1 MSYLFW
7 PRKTHDST
15 ILRILYKIKEL
26 AQWFFRKPLAFWVQ
40 FPIRVVP
47 NYDNILMFGGR
58 YAWQVYRT
66 PSPAHLRYI
75 ENNFCEYSSRNT
87 LTSDGLC
94 YVTEPVRL
102 TSNRDCIWLLT
113 VFTMSIGPVPNATSG
128 WIDFVSIAKIKCQ
141 NISKLTTVIHRNKKI
156 WLQVPTKL
164 PRGKY
169 RTNE

>member
-1 MSYLFW
+1 MSYPFW
-7 PRKTHDST
+7 PWKPMIQLFLGFCTRF
-15 ILRILYKIKEL
+15 KEL
-26 AQWFFRKPLAFWVQ
+26 AQWFFRKSLAFWVQ
-40 FPIRVVP
+40 FPIRAVP